1 MIFCKTSKSHIQ
13 EATDVKT
20 RMESRTELNFEDPV
34 NNSKSSSCKSNRWTN
49 EELLLAVQGV
59 RQYGLDFKVIGIVVQ

>member
-1 MIFCKTSKSHIQ
+1 
-13 EATDVKT
+13 
-20 RMESRTELNFEDPV
+20 MELEESV

-59 RQYGLDFKVIGIVVQ
+59 RQYGLDFKVIEKGLEYRGSG